1 MGNLASLR
9 KTLIDIYMIE
19 TIQKDADIKLRIRE
33 VVKSRGGNASKLARQ
48 MNINA
53 PYFASILNSQDKGVS
68 ATLLKAFAGIGINIT
83 WLLTGKG
90 EMDSG
95 VKWKE
100 RAERA
105 EAEIV
110 ALKRDM
116 DTAHLLTENLF
127 SRLKKEWTEGKE
139 QDEKS

>member
-1 MGNLASLR
+1 
-9 KTLIDIYMIE
+9 MIE

-33 VVKSRGGNASKLARQ
+33 IVKSRGGNASKLARQ
-48 MNINA
+48 MDINA

-127 SRLKKEWTEGKE
+127 ARLKQEQFDQFRKE
-139 QDEKS
+139 QDENS

>member
-1 MGNLASLR
+1 
-9 KTLIDIYMIE
+9 MIE

-48 MNINA
+48 MDINA

>member
-1 MGNLASLR
+1 
-9 KTLIDIYMIE
+9 MIE

>member
-1 MGNLASLR
+1 
-9 KTLIDIYMIE
+9 MIE

-33 VVKSRGGNASKLARQ
+33 IVKSRGGNASKLARQ
-48 MNINA
+48 MKINA

-95 VKWKE
+95 VKWKD

-105 EAEIV
+105 EAEV
-110 ALKRDM
+110 NALKRDM

>member
-1 MGNLASLR
+1 
-9 KTLIDIYMIE
+9 MIE

-33 VVKSRGGNASKLARQ
+33 IVKSRGGNASKLARQ
-48 MNINA
+48 MDINA

-83 WLLTGKG
+83 WMLTGKG

>member
-1 MGNLASLR
+1 
-9 KTLIDIYMIE
+9 
-19 TIQKDADIKLRIRE
+19 
-33 VVKSRGGNASKLARQ
+33 

-90 EMDSG
+90 EIDSG

>member
-1 MGNLASLR
+1 
-9 KTLIDIYMIE
+9 MIE

-33 VVKSRGGNASKLARQ
+33 IVKSRGGNASKLARQ
-48 MNINA
+48 MDINA

>member
-1 MGNLASLR
+1 
-9 KTLIDIYMIE
+9 MIE
-19 TIQKDADIKLRIRE
+19 TIHKDADIKLRIRE
-33 VVKSRGGNASKLARQ
+33 VVKSRGGNASKLARK

>member
-1 MGNLASLR
+1 
-9 KTLIDIYMIE
+9 MIE

-48 MNINA
+48 MDINA

-139 QDEKS
+139 QYEKS